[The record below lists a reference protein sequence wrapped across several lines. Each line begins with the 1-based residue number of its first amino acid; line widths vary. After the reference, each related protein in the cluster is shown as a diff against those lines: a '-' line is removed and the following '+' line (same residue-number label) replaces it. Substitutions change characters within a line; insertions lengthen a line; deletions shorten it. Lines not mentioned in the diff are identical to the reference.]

1 MKHDYSYT
9 AEEISLRPLSSEDS
23 EKYRQLR
30 NREDNRSWFKT
41 DAFITADMQ
50 KQWYQKYLL
59 KPSEYMFAIVKND
72 TKEFLGAVGLYD
84 IDSEKK
90 SAEIGRIIVDRYKA
104 GGKGYASVALEIACS
119 IGEKQLGLQRI
130 YAEIYADNAAS
141 LKSFYKTGFEKAD
154 TVKDFR
160 GDTIIRVEKKG
171 AF

>member
-9 AEEISLRPLSSEDS
+9 AEEISLRPLSPEES

-41 DAFITADMQ
+41 DAVITADMQ

-59 KPSEYMFAIVKND
+59 KPSEYMFSIIKND
-72 TKEFLGAVGLYD
+72 TGEFLGAVGLYD
-84 IDSEKK
+84 IDLEKK
-90 SAEIGRIIVDRYKA
+90 SAEIGRIIVDRYKV
-104 GGKGYASVALEIACS
+104 GGKGYASVALESACR
-119 IGEKQLGLQRI
+119 IGEKRLGLQRI

-141 LKSFYKTGFEKAD
+141 LRSFYKIGFKA
-154 TVKDFR
+154 VESAKDFR